1 MKNTY
6 INRTREFLKRNKI
19 FFEIFS
25 SILLSAMALTV
36 SISSYQTTVRQAEN
50 EELLNMPLIKIPS
63 EQFSW
68 KGVND
73 SEKLTIE
80 NVGGYAYN
88 FTTNKK
94 VFLLCKYSP
103 LNGGTPKQIY
113 LPINDILDT
122 SSPANNYT
130 GIIEYY
136 YTFCNMDFFHNL
148 YKQSI
153 DIKEAYIEIYLLKY
167 VTVTYNDFKEQL
179 HEDLFIIDGVRQGC
193 KIKKDGNI
201 VNLFSK
207 QYPSYRISEIT
218 MEQILELLKVKP
230 E

>member
-50 EELLNMPLIKIPS
+50 EELLNMPLIKISS

-94 VFLLCKYSP
+94 S
-103 LNGGTPKQIY
+103 I
-113 LPINDILDT
+113 
-122 SSPANNYT
+122 SS
-130 GIIEYY
+130 
-136 YTFCNMDFFHNL
+136 L
-148 YKQSI
+148 
-153 DIKEAYIEIYLLKY
+153 
-167 VTVTYNDFKEQL
+167 
-179 HEDLFIIDGVRQGC
+179 
-193 KIKKDGNI
+193 
-201 VNLFSK
+201 
-207 QYPSYRISEIT
+207 
-218 MEQILELLKVKP
+218 
-230 E
+230 